1 MKSSNNYKNEIKI
14 LLLDSIFFTNDDYLI
29 LENLFKLIDSIDNI
43 KLKKIKNFLE
53 NNHHLKA
60 FERNKAFYEISDIER
75 DYNLRHN
82 SAIAILIILKISNY
96 KNEGMR
102 FMINNYIEQKNYR
115 SYLHKIYYLIIIE
128 NKYIL
133 KNNLNSINLNYED
146 NENIFL
152 KLKKLFSFLKS

>member
-1 MKSSNNYKNEIKI
+1 
-14 LLLDSIFFTNDDYLI
+14 
-29 LENLFKLIDSIDNI
+29 
-43 KLKKIKNFLE
+43 
-53 NNHHLKA
+53 
-60 FERNKAFYEISDIER
+60 
-75 DYNLRHN
+75 
-82 SAIAILIILKISNY
+82 
-96 KNEGMR
+96 
-102 FMINNYIEQKNYR
+102 MINNYIEQKNYR